1 MASPDLLSDL
11 KTCQAHFVIPRPLN
25 FWRLLVAHSW
35 PRPDLCSVST
45 CSKAALNLSRKLPT
59 PGSNPQ
65 ALFSSGNHQ
74 TFSIWLVCSTYAILA
89 KGSFRG
95 QNIHLFSLHH
105 SVYSACDRAFCVLL
119 TTVAISAPHA
129 NTRMLTALHKL
140 GTGKGAGSP
149 EPQAAPRVRS
159 DCEGYVSLVCDACSL
174 AFFFPSF

>member
-1 MASPDLLSDL
+1 MS
-11 KTCQAHFVIPRPLN
+11 IPLRHSKALEFLAPFTFLH
-25 FWRLLVAHSW
+25 LLVAHSW
-35 PRPDLCSVST
+35 PRPDLCSAST
-45 CSKAALNLSRKLPT
+45 CSKAALNLSRKLPS

-95 QNIHLFSLHH
+95 QNIHLSSLHH
-105 SVYSACDRAFCVLL
+105 LVYSACNGAFCVLL
-119 TTVAISAPHA
+119 TTVAISASHA

-149 EPQAAPRVRS
+149 EPQSAPRLRS
-159 DCEGYVSLVCDACSL
+159 DCEGYVSSVCDASSL
-174 AFFFPSF
+174 AFFFLPSKLQAF

>member
-1 MASPDLLSDL
+1 MSSPLRHSKALEFLAPFSFLS
-11 KTCQAHFVIPRPLN
+11 
-25 FWRLLVAHSW
+25 LLVTHSW

-45 CSKAALNLSRKLPT
+45 CSKAALNLSRKLQPA
-59 PGSNPQ
+59 Q

-95 QNIHLFSLHH
+95 QNIHLSSLHH
-105 SVYSACDRAFCVLL
+105 SVYSACNSAFCVLL
-119 TTVAISAPHA
+119 TTVAISASHA
-129 NTRMLTALHKL
+129 NTQMLTALHKL

-159 DCEGYVSLVCDACSL
+159 DCEGYVSSVCDACSL
-174 AFFFPSF
+174 AVFFLPSKLQAF